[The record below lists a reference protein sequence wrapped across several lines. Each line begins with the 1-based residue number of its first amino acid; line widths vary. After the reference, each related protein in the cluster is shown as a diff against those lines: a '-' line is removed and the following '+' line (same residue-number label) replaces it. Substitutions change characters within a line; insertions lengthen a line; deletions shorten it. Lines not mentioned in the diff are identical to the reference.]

1 MSTICSTIRYCTRPW
16 SELHATVTSATNIS
30 GSDGSAK
37 RLAEPE
43 TGLQISDLSVDKE
56 YVLVVCDA
64 WHKSFST
71 CSRRRSMSDATDAQY
86 DWPCNALSCFKLA
99 TGGLDAKTQTKML
112 CQNDQ
117 GMSCGRADSFT
128 HTFTPMCTGAF
139 GLCSKVYIRLGTRGQ
154 QRRLDPHELFWN
166 LSNESHR
173 NTCTCT
179 ERVTVDGPLR

>member
-1 MSTICSTIRYCTRPW
+1 MLHDSP
-16 SELHATVTSATNIS
+16 LHAPLERAP
-30 GSDGSAK
+30 
-37 RLAEPE
+37 RHCY
-43 TGLQISDLSVDKE
+43 ISDEHKWVRWQCTKVGRTRNWPPKYRTCLSTRST
-56 YVLVVCDA
+56 CWSCA
-64 WHKSFST
+64 TRGTIST
-71 CSRRRSMSDATDAQY
+71 CSRQRSMSDANDAQY

-128 HTFTPMCTGAF
+128 HTFKAYPMCTGAF

-173 NTCTCT
+173 NTCRCT

>member
-1 MSTICSTIRYCTRPW
+1 MAVQKGWQNPKLASKYRTCRSTKSTCWSCATRG
-16 SELHATVTSATNIS
+16 TKV
-30 GSDGSAK
+30 
-37 RLAEPE
+37 
-43 TGLQISDLSVDKE
+43 
-56 YVLVVCDA
+56 
-64 WHKSFST
+64 FST

-112 CQNDQ
+112 CQNGQ
-117 GMSCGRADSFT
+117 GTSCGRADSFT
-128 HTFTPMCTGAF
+128 HTLECYPICTGAF
-139 GLCSKVYIRLGTRGQ
+139 GLCSKVYIKLGTRGQ

-173 NTCTCT
+173 NTCRCT